1 MKGGNN
7 QLVRKSKKV
16 YKLEALLR
24 RLSPYHEARPKI
36 EEELAISKAGDRGEQ
51 SLDYHLK
58 LIPSKNNSHIL
69 RSIRL
74 RHLEDLYFQ
83 MDTLILTKQLMLNL
97 DAKNMSGTLF
107 FDREFDQLIRTSHDG
122 KVEAFLDPILQV
134 RRQELQLKSWLK
146 KHKYPT
152 VPIVS
157 LVLIT
162 NPSSIIK
169 AAPQHIKTVQKV
181 VIHSANFPFILESL
195 KKSHPKDILTSSQ
208 VNKLSKHLIKENT
221 PLVPDYLE
229 RFKIRQSDLLTGV
242 HCSTCNTLP
251 LIRSKKKW
259 FCPSCNKHYFDAH
272 INTLIDYYFLKGD
285 TITNKECRDFLQIES
300 KDVSGRLLTSLE
312 LEFTGNYKGR
322 LYHLSSLISRL
333 DWR

>member
-1 MKGGNN
+1 MVN
-7 QLVRKSKKV
+7 KSKKV

-36 EEELAISKAGDRGEQ
+36 EEELAITKAGDRGEQ

-58 LIPSKNNSHIL
+58 LISIKNSHIL
-69 RSIRL
+69 RGIRL
-74 RHLEDLYFQ
+74 RHFEDLYFQ
-83 MDTLILTKQLMLNL
+83 MDTLILTKRFILNL

-107 FDREFDQLIRTSHDG
+107 FDRDFDQLIRTSHDG

-134 RRQELQLKSWLK
+134 KRQELQLKSWLK
-146 KHKYPT
+146 RNKYP
-152 VPIVS
+152 PIPIIS

-169 AAPQHIKTVQKV
+169 ADPQHIKSVQKV
-181 VIHSANFPFILESL
+181 VIHSANFPFILESFD
-195 KKSHPKDILTSSQ
+195 KSFQKEILTSSQ
-208 VNKLSKHLIKENT
+208 VNKLSKHIIKENT

-229 RFKIRQSDLLTGV
+229 KFKIRLSDLLTGV
-242 HCSTCNTLP
+242 YCSTCNMFP
-251 LIRSKKKW
+251 LIRRKKKW
-259 FCPSCNKHYFDAH
+259 FCPSCKVYSGDAH
-272 INTLIDYYFLKGD
+272 IETLIDYYFLKGE
-285 TITNKECRDFLQIES
+285 TITSKECREFLQIKS
-300 KDVSGRLLTSLE
+300 KDVSCRLLASLE

-322 LYHLSSLISRL
+322 VYHLSSLINRL